1 MPPEDN
7 DATAPPGSG
16 EEAHEIVTEQHDAP
30 SPEPSQQEAS
40 GEGEEGETEAE
51 AVEEIEFDFGGN
63 KLRVPKGAIPDD
75 VAEQLD
81 KFTKG
86 TWSDYTRKSQEIAEA
101 RKAVETERSVV
112 QKLGELRG
120 EGLAAYSDGLR
131 LRAEIQQLQAVN
143 LATLWQSEPDRA
155 RQISDALSQKQA
167 EFQAAVNKVSEHEA
181 RASAEEQQHVARL
194 AEEGKQ
200 KVAKL
205 AKGFDEAK
213 VVDYAVKTYGI
224 PEEQARQWPLN
235 PAGAVMAWKAMQWD
249 ALQAKA
255 VPAAKAPPP
264 PAAPVA
270 PVRSRSAPA
279 EKDPD
284 KMSDAEWFEWR
295 NRQLAK
301 RPA

>member
-1 MPPEDN
+1 MSEAIEAIAPEAGNGDGNPPS
-7 DATAPPGSG
+7 A
-16 EEAHEIVTEQHDAP
+16 EEQPKAP
-30 SPEPSQQEAS
+30 SPETSEQEAS
-40 GEGEEGETEAE
+40 GEGAAGDPEA
-51 AVEEIEFDFGGN
+51 AAEEIEFDFGGN
-63 KLRVPKGAIPDD
+63 KLRVPKGAIPED

-86 TWSDYTRKSQEIAEA
+86 TWSDYTRRSQEVADA
-101 RKAVETERSVV
+101 RKALEAEQSAVR
-112 QKLGELRG
+112 KLGEIRG
-120 EGLAAYSDGLR
+120 DALAAYSDGLR
-131 LRAEIQQLQAVN
+131 LRAEIQQLQSVN
-143 LATLWQSEPDRA
+143 LAALWQSEPDRA
-155 RQISDALSQKQA
+155 RQISDALAQKQA
-167 EFQAAVNKVSEHEA
+167 EFQNAVAKVGEHET
-181 RASAEEQQHVARL
+181 RAAAEEQQHVARL
-194 AEEGKQ
+194 AEEGRQ

-213 VVDYAVKTYGI
+213 VIAYATATYGI

-255 VPAAKAPPP
+255 APAARPPAP

-270 PVRSRSAPA
+270 SIKPRSAPV

-284 KMSDAEWFEWR
+284 KMSDAEWFAWR

-301 RPA
+301 RQG